1 VDSRAVLRA
10 VTPGGHPA
18 ITALWL
24 VGLVAA
30 VFAIAAVI
38 QGGGGIAAALAVVS
52 LIAFVTG
59 MAAYR
64 QRLRRFSATLVAVEE
79 ALDADD
85 LGRAREVMAPLLARF
100 HTFPLVQEVA
110 ADVLYAAGD
119 PLSAASLWERA
130 MKQLGPTR
138 VAPRLVAAYAALNR
152 GGDARR
158 VAALVPNEP
167 LAQLALAWSELVA
180 TGGDRERGAALAAEL
195 VREVERAPNA
205 TVAAMTAAVA
215 AIADAQRGDRAGVT
229 LKLEAMRRAKPTSN
243 DAAFLGYLAGVAL
256 RDAGDLDEA
265 RREFS
270 DAEGRAP
277 ESIGGALARRE
288 RANMSDLS
296 RGEHP
301 LRPPN

>member
-1 VDSRAVLRA
+1 MLRP

-24 VGLVAA
+24 LGLAAAAVAIVAA
-30 VFAIAAVI
+30 IQGAAGLAAVL
-38 QGGGGIAAALAVVS
+38 ALGSVV
-52 LIAFVTG
+52 AFVAG

-85 LGRAREVMAPLLARF
+85 LARARELMAPLLARF
-100 HTFPLVQEVA
+100 HAFPLVQEVA

-180 TGGDRERGAALAAEL
+180 TGGDRERGAALAADL
-195 VREVERAPNA
+195 VRDVERAPNA

-215 AIADAQRGDRAGVT
+215 AIADAQRGDRAGA
-229 LKLEAMRRAKPTSN
+229 LAKLEAMRRAKPTNS

-265 RREFS
+265 RREFTE
-270 DAEGRAP
+270 AESRAP

-288 RANMSDLS
+288 RANLS
-296 RGEHP
+296 SQGVDP
-301 LRPPN
+301 LRSPS

>member
-1 VDSRAVLRA
+1 VDKPAVLRA
-10 VTPGGHPA
+10 VTPGGHPT

-24 VGLVAA
+24 FGVAA
-30 VFAIAAVI
+30 AVASFGAAMAGASALAAVL
-38 QGGGGIAAALAVVS
+38 ALSALVS
-52 LIAFVTG
+52 FVAG
-59 MAAYR
+59 SVAYR
-64 QRLRRFSATLVAVEE
+64 RNLRRFSATLVAVEE

-85 LGRAREVMAPLLARF
+85 VPRARDLMAPLLARF

-119 PLSAASLWERA
+119 ALSAASLWESA

-167 LAQLALAWSELVA
+167 LAQLALAWSEVA
-180 TGGDRERGAALAAEL
+180 ANGGDREHGAVLAGEL
-195 VREVERAPNA
+195 VRDVEHSPNA

-215 AIADAQRGDRAGVT
+215 AIADAQRGDRAGMRA
-229 LKLEAMRRAKPTSN
+229 KLEAMRRATPTPS
-243 DAAFLGYLAGVAL
+243 DAAFLGYLAGVAQ
-256 RDAGDLDEA
+256 REAGDIDEA

-270 DAEGRAP
+270 AAVERSPD
-277 ESIGGALARRE
+277 SIGGALARRE
-288 RANMSDLS
+288 RAHL
-296 RGEHP
+296 P
-301 LRPPN
+301 T